1 MRLRRERVAGRIG
14 PIDDTPIDDTEPLVT
29 LADSRAGALVST
41 PAGHAK
47 QPVLRGYGFVLAVLS
62 AILVT
67 GATAAAVSGSVGH
80 ELVLS
85 LFRQPEKYTVLYF
98 PGQGLTQ
105 VKPSP
110 GEQTLSVAFSIVNH
124 EGKTTRFP
132 YAVQVV
138 DRAKTPIG
146 RTEGS
151 VEVADG
157 DEATETV
164 AVEVPASAVWSAVE
178 VNLED
183 RAEYLR
189 LLAPHSEATGA

>member
-1 MRLRRERVAGRIG
+1 MHLRRERVAEPTG
-14 PIDDTPIDDTEPLVT
+14 PTDNPES
-29 LADSRAGALVST
+29 LATYLGSWAGV
-41 PAGHAK
+41 PANTTAKHAK
-47 QPVLRGYGFVLAVLS
+47 QPVLRGYGVVLAVLL
-62 AILVT
+62 ALLVT
-67 GATAAAVSGSVGH
+67 AATAAAFSGSVRH
-80 ELVLS
+80 ELILS
-85 LFRQPEKYTVLYF
+85 LVRQPEKYTVLYF
-98 PGQGLTQ
+98 PGRGLAQLT
-105 VKPSP
+105 PSP
-110 GEQTLSVAFSIVNH
+110 GEQTLSIAFSIVNH
-124 EGKTTRFP
+124 EGKTTQFP

-164 AVEVPASAVWSAVE
+164 AVKVPASSAWSAVE

-189 LLAPHSEATGA
+189 LLAPRSEATGA

>member
-1 MRLRRERVAGRIG
+1 MRLRKERLAARIG
-14 PIDDTPIDDTEPLVT
+14 PIDNAEPLVT
-29 LADSRAGALVST
+29 LSGSQAEASAVTRAK
-41 PAGHAK
+41 HAK
-47 QPVLRGYGFVLAVLS
+47 RPVLRGYGVVLAILS
-62 AILVT
+62 AILVA
-67 GATAAAVSGSVGH
+67 GATAAAVSGSVRH
-80 ELVLS
+80 ELILS
-85 LFRQPEKYTVLYF
+85 LVRQPEKYTVLYF
-98 PGQGLTQ
+98 PGHGLSQ
-105 VKPSP
+105 VTPSP
-110 GEQTLSVAFSIVNH
+110 GVQTLSIEFSIVNH

-138 DRAKTPIG
+138 DRAKTSIG

-164 AVEVPASAVWSAVE
+164 AVKVPDSAAWSAVE

-189 LLAPHSEATGA
+189 LLAPHSEVTGA